1 MKKIAIVFF
10 LLIAVLGGLTYWFF
24 ENLDDFIKSYM
35 VEYGS
40 KITKTDVEIDSVKAD
55 ISKGEIIINRIGI
68 ENPKGFSNS
77 EAFEAERIIITVNR
91 DTWNNDIIE
100 IPLVLIKNPEI
111 IYEYNGKKTNF
122 FILKE
127 NIESY
132 IKLTSSKDFKT
143 TIKNITKSADNE
155 LAKTNQTRSKTVNK
169 DAIEKRKKTF
179 FIKELKIVDLEIK
192 ARVSSIKKD
201 FLNKKIPLIVVKD
214 IGSNTKGASPEII
227 LEQVILKIDDNLEA
241 VFDFKSLKTDVIK
254 NVNKIID
261 MLKGD
266 QKGNSD
272 KEKIDP
278 KKIINNLK
286 DLF

>member
-1 MKKIAIVFF
+1 MKKIVLVFI
-10 LLIAVLGGLTYWFF
+10 LLVAVIGGLTYWFF

-40 KITKTDVEIDSVKAD
+40 KMTKTDVEVDSVKTD

-68 ENPKGFSNS
+68 ENPKGFSNN
-77 EAFEAERIIITVNR
+77 EAFEVKKVKIQVNK
-91 DTWNNDIIE
+91 DSLNQDVIE
-100 IPLVLIKNPEI
+100 IPLVLINNPEI

-122 FILKE
+122 NALKDNIQNYQKNVIDSSNEKKLSQVTENKQKKE
-127 NIESY
+127 NRDKKFS
-132 IKLTSSKDFKT
+132 
-143 TIKNITKSADNE
+143 
-155 LAKTNQTRSKTVNK
+155 
-169 DAIEKRKKTF
+169 KTF

-201 FLNKKIPLIVVKD
+201 FINKKIPLIVIKN
-214 IGSNTKGASPEII
+214 IGSETKGATPEFI
-227 LEQVILKIDDNLEA
+227 LESVILKIDNNLET
-241 VFDFKSLKTDVIK
+241 VFDFKSLKTDIRN

-261 MLKGD
+261 KLKGV
-266 QKGNSD
+266 QKDNSD
-272 KEKIDP
+272 KEKVDP